1 LIAPET
7 AKQYVLTEENGPK
20 EVDRFV
26 WSAAKYSDNV
36 VVARFNGQKDGDF
49 TDAKT
54 LATTSNSTQVAI
66 LVKEEQT
73 AIELGAEPGVPT
85 LFDVKVRSSVS
96 GGVSMI
102 SEAQLQLVLIHSGLI
117 AYSFTDWYLIGAAV
131 QGGWD
136 NNADT
141 NHQQCLETEQ
151 LLTNTLYGI
160 LWRRKL

>member
-1 LIAPET
+1 L
-7 AKQYVLTEENGPK
+7 N
-20 EVDRFV
+20 
-26 WSAAKYSDNV
+26 
-36 VVARFNGQKDGDF
+36 
-49 TDAKT
+49 
-54 LATTSNSTQVAI
+54 
-66 LVKEEQT
+66 QT

-102 SEAQLQLVLIHSGLI
+102 SESSITISVNTYSGLI

-141 NHQQCLETEQ
+141 NHQPMFRNGTAANKYSLR
-151 LLTNTLYGI
+151 I

>member
-1 LIAPET
+1 L
-7 AKQYVLTEENGPK
+7 N
-20 EVDRFV
+20 
-26 WSAAKYSDNV
+26 
-36 VVARFNGQKDGDF
+36 
-49 TDAKT
+49 
-54 LATTSNSTQVAI
+54 
-66 LVKEEQT
+66 QT

-96 GGVSMI
+96 GGVPMI
-102 SEAQLQLVLIHSGLI
+102 SEAQLQLVLIRGLI

-141 NHQQCLETEQ
+141 NHQPMFRNGTAA
-151 LLTNTLYGI
+151 NKYSFGI